1 LKSKLPES
9 DQVESPLFAKL
20 PTEIRLKIY
29 ALMLVSPDP
38 IKSPHTLLPS
48 EPVLLSNDRHPAP
61 SIDAVFLCTCQK
73 IYCEALPVLYGK
85 NTFAFSSA
93 SGVQKFAHRY
103 KNYEPGRCEKDR

>member
-1 LKSKLPES
+1 MKSKLPES